1 MRRAIGWIKFAH
13 SHTAAN
19 FVFQVDTPG
28 SMMENRRGFME
39 HADQSAAA
47 STTGANRFVIQVE
60 NVTKAFQTPDRG
72 TMVALEN
79 ITLNIPYGEFITIV
93 GPSGCGKST
102 LLKLIAGLTP
112 ISGGRILYQGS
123 EVQGLN
129 TKVGYVPQESKLFP
143 WLTLEENVAFGLDS
157 KRYSRQQREEQL
169 RYFID
174 LAGLSGFEKYY
185 PAQLSGGMGK
195 RASIIR
201 ALAYEPPVIL
211 MDEPFGPL
219 DAQTRMVL
227 QDELLKIWEQ
237 KRQTIVFVTHDLV
250 EAVALADRVV
260 VMTHRPAKIKDVIE
274 VPMQRPRNIFEIHR
288 QEGFDEAYGR
298 LWNIFRHELN
308 IKD

>member
-1 MRRAIGWIKFAH
+1 M
-13 SHTAAN
+13 SDQAALKSAQN
-19 FVFQVDTPG
+19 QTDCVIRVD
-28 SMMENRRGFME
+28 
-39 HADQSAAA
+39 
-47 STTGANRFVIQVE
+47 
-60 NVTKAFQTPDRG
+60 NVSKVFQTPSQANLS
-72 TMVALEN
+72 ALER
-79 ITLNIPYGEFITIV
+79 IALDVRSGEFVTVV

-102 LLKLIAGLTP
+102 LLKLIAGFSASST
-112 ISGGRILYQGS
+112 GRILFQGE
-123 EVQGLN
+123 EVRGLN

-143 WLTLEENVAFGLDS
+143 WLTVEENVGFGLDP
-157 KRYSRQQREEQL
+157 KRYSRPDRERQVSQ
-169 RYFID
+169 FIS
-174 LAGLSGFEKYY
+174 LAGLAGFEKYY
-185 PAQLSGGMGK
+185 PAQLSGGMSK

-260 VMTHRPAKIKDVIE
+260 VMTHRPGKIKDIIP
-274 VPMQRPRNIFEIHR
+274 VPMSRPRNIFEIHR

-308 IKD
+308 IGAHQ

>member
-1 MRRAIGWIKFAH
+1 MEQMA
-13 SHTAAN
+13 SHTPAR
-19 FVFQVDTPG
+19 QP
-28 SMMENRRGFME
+28 
-39 HADQSAAA
+39 AD
-47 STTGANRFVIQVE
+47 NEPVIRVE
-60 NVTKAFQTPDRG
+60 NVSKLFRTPDER
-72 TMVALEN
+72 TIRALQD
-79 ITLNIPYGEFITIV
+79 ITLTIAYGEFVTVV

-102 LLKLIAGLTP
+102 LIKLIAGFSPT
-112 ISGGRILYQGS
+112 SAGRIIYQNE
-123 EVQGLN
+123 EVRGLN

-143 WLTLEENVAFGLDS
+143 WLTVEENVGFGLDP
-157 KRYSRQQREEQL
+157 KRYPRKRREEQV

-174 LAGLSGFEKYY
+174 LAGLTGFEKYY
-185 PAQLSGGMGK
+185 PAQLSGGMSK
-195 RASIIR
+195 RASIMR

-260 VMTHRPAKIKDVIE
+260 VMTHRPGQIKDIVT
-274 VPMQRPRNIFEIHR
+274 VPMARPRNIFEIHR

-298 LWNIFRHELN
+298 LWNIFRHELK
-308 IKD
+308 IGKR

>member
-1 MRRAIGWIKFAH
+1 MPD
-13 SHTAAN
+13 AAQISAKSAGSPLDCVIRVESVSK
-19 FVFQVDTPG
+19 VFLTP
-28 SMMENRRGFME
+28 SRENLSVLS
-39 HADQSAAA
+39 DIQLDVSA
-47 STTGANRFVIQVE
+47 
-60 NVTKAFQTPDRG
+60 
-72 TMVALEN
+72 
-79 ITLNIPYGEFITIV
+79 GEFVTVV

-102 LLKLIAGLTP
+102 LLKLIAGF
-112 ISGGRILYQGS
+112 SGVTAGRILFQGN
-123 EVQGLN
+123 EVRGLN
-129 TKVGYVPQESKLFP
+129 TRVGYVPQESKLFP
-143 WLTLEENVAFGLDS
+143 WLTVEENVGFGLDA
-157 KRYSRQQREEQL
+157 KRYSRADRARQISH
-169 RYFID
+169 FIN

-185 PAQLSGGMGK
+185 PAQLSGGMSK

-260 VMTHRPAKIKDVIE
+260 VMTHRPGKILDVIQ
-274 VPMQRPRNIFEIHR
+274 VPMPRPRNIFEIHR
-288 QEGFDEAYGR
+288 QDGFDEAYGR

-308 IKD
+308 IGAH

>member
-1 MRRAIGWIKFAH
+1 MADLAHEAQQSRQTQPDVVIKVQNVSKIF
-13 SHTAAN
+13 HTPSQAN
-19 FVFQVDTPG
+19 L
-28 SMMENRRGFME
+28 
-39 HADQSAAA
+39 SAL
-47 STTGANRFVIQVE
+47 TDIELDIR
-60 NVTKAFQTPDRG
+60 P
-72 TMVALEN
+72 
-79 ITLNIPYGEFITIV
+79 GEFVTVV

-102 LLKLIAGLTP
+102 LLKLIAGFSP
-112 ISGGRILYQGS
+112 VSAGRILFQGD
-123 EVQGLN
+123 EVQGIN
-129 TKVGYVPQESKLFP
+129 TRVGYVPQESKLFP
-143 WLTLEENVAFGLDS
+143 WLTVEENVGFGLSPKHFS
-157 KRYSRQQREEQL
+157 KADRERQVD
-169 RYFID
+169 YFIK

-260 VMTHRPAKIKDVIE
+260 VMTHRPGKIKDVIKIN
-274 VPMQRPRNIFEIHR
+274 MARPRDIFEIHR
-288 QEGFDEAYGR
+288 QEGFDDAYGR
-298 LWNIFRHELN
+298 LWEIFRHELH
-308 IKD
+308 IGRPSEHS

>member
-1 MRRAIGWIKFAH
+1 MPDLAQAPSESARSQA
-13 SHTAAN
+13 
-19 FVFQVDTPG
+19 DT
-28 SMMENRRGFME
+28 
-39 HADQSAAA
+39 
-47 STTGANRFVIQVE
+47 VISVE
-60 NVTKAFQTPDRG
+60 NVSKVFQTPSQQNLG
-72 TMVALEN
+72 ALHN
-79 ITLNIPYGEFITIV
+79 IDLDIRHGEFVTVV

-102 LLKLIAGLTP
+102 LLKLIAGFSP
-112 ISGGRILYQGS
+112 VSAGRILFQGD
-123 EVQGLN
+123 EVRGLN
-129 TKVGYVPQESKLFP
+129 TRVGYVPQESKLCP
-143 WLTLEENVAFGLDS
+143 WLTVEENVGFGLSPKRFS
-157 KRYSRQQREEQL
+157 KADRERQVN
-169 RYFID
+169 YFIN

-219 DAQTRMVL
+219 DAQTRMIL

-260 VMTHRPAKIKDVIE
+260 VMTHRPGKIKDVIKIG
-274 VPMQRPRNIFEIHR
+274 MDRPRNIFEIHR
-288 QEGFDEAYGR
+288 QQGFDDAYGR

-308 IKD
+308 IGNAGEPKP

>member
-1 MRRAIGWIKFAH
+1 MNKYRSKMSRNSILDPAEAVSK
-13 SHTAAN
+13 SEQTKN
-19 FVFQVDTPG
+19 D
-28 SMMENRRGFME
+28 
-39 HADQSAAA
+39 
-47 STTGANRFVIQVE
+47 FVIRVE
-60 NVTKAFQTPDRG
+60 DVFKVFQTPTQANLG
-72 TMVALEN
+72 ALEK
-79 ITLNIPYGEFITIV
+79 ITLDVRQGEFVTVV

-102 LLKLIAGLTP
+102 LLKLIAGFSAP
-112 ISGGRILYQGS
+112 SAGRILFQGD
-123 EVQGLN
+123 EVRGLN

-143 WLTLEENVAFGLDS
+143 WLTVEENVGFGLDP
-157 KRYSRQQREEQL
+157 KRYSRPDRERQVN
-169 RYFID
+169 YFIN
-174 LAGLSGFEKYY
+174 LAGLGGFEKYY
-185 PAQLSGGMGK
+185 PAQLSGGMSK

-260 VMTHRPAKIKDVIE
+260 VMTHRPGKIKDIIP
-274 VPMQRPRNIFEIHR
+274 VPMSRPRNIFEIHR

-308 IKD
+308 IGAH

>member
-1 MRRAIGWIKFAH
+1 MTATETRAQNQPQDKL
-13 SHTAAN
+13 
-19 FVFQVDTPG
+19 
-28 SMMENRRGFME
+28 
-39 HADQSAAA
+39 
-47 STTGANRFVIQVE
+47 VIQVDD
-60 NVTKAFQTPDRG
+60 VSKLFRTPSEG
-72 TMVALEN
+72 TIGALQDVSL
-79 ITLNIPYGEFITIV
+79 TIPYGEFITVV

-102 LLKLIAGLTP
+102 LLKLIAGFSLP
-112 ISGGRILYQGS
+112 SSGRILYQGE
-123 EVQGLN
+123 EVRGLN

-143 WLTLEENVAFGLDS
+143 WLTVEENVGFGLDS
-157 KRYSRQQREEQL
+157 KRYPREKRNHQVHH
-169 RYFID
+169 FIN
-174 LAGLSGFEKYY
+174 LAGLAGFEKYY
-185 PAQLSGGMGK
+185 PAQLSGGMSK

-260 VMTHRPAKIKDVIE
+260 VMTHRPGKIKDVIN
-274 VPMQRPRNIFEIHR
+274 VPMSRPRNIFEIHR

-308 IKD
+308 IKH

>member
-1 MRRAIGWIKFAH
+1 MSDFP
-13 SHTAAN
+13 
-19 FVFQVDTPG
+19 Q
-28 SMMENRRGFME
+28 
-39 HADQSAAA
+39 AAA
-47 STTGANRFVIQVE
+47 HTNVTSADTVISVE
-60 NVTKAFQTPDRG
+60 NVSKSFQTP
-72 TMVALEN
+72 TQQNLSALIN
-79 ITLNIPYGEFITIV
+79 IDLEIRHGEFVTVV

-102 LLKLIAGLTP
+102 LLKLVAGFSP
-112 ISGGRILYQGS
+112 VSAGRILFQGD
-123 EVQGLN
+123 EVRGLN
-129 TKVGYVPQESKLFP
+129 TRVGYVPQESKLFP
-143 WLTLEENVAFGLDS
+143 WLTVEENVGFGLDP
-157 KRYSRQQREEQL
+157 KRFSRADRERQVS
-169 RYFID
+169 YFIE

-260 VMTHRPAKIKDVIE
+260 VMTHRPGKIKDVIKID
-274 VPMQRPRNIFEIHR
+274 MARPRNIFEIHR

-298 LWNIFRHELN
+298 LWNIFRHELQ
-308 IKD
+308 IGRPESRA

>member
-1 MRRAIGWIKFAH
+1 MPDFAQ
-13 SHTAAN
+13 AAA
-19 FVFQVDTPG
+19 PA
-28 SMMENRRGFME
+28 SPR
-39 HADQSAAA
+39 SAA
-47 STTGANRFVIQVE
+47 TVISVE
-60 NVTKAFQTPDRG
+60 NVSKVFQTPAQQNLG
-72 TMVALEN
+72 ALLD
-79 ITLNIPYGEFITIV
+79 IDLDIGQGEFVTVV

-102 LLKLIAGLTP
+102 LLKLIAGFSP
-112 ISGGRILYQGS
+112 VSAGRILFQGE
-123 EVQGLN
+123 EVRGLN
-129 TKVGYVPQESKLFP
+129 TRVGYVPQESKLFP
-143 WLTLEENVAFGLDS
+143 WLTVEENVGFGLDP
-157 KRYSRQQREEQL
+157 KRYSRADRERQVS
-169 RYFID
+169 YFIE

-195 RASIIR
+195 RASIVR

-260 VMTHRPAKIKDVIE
+260 VMTHRPGKIRDTIA
-274 VPMQRPRNIFEIHR
+274 VPMARPRNIFEIHR
-288 QEGFDEAYGR
+288 QVGFDEAYGR

-308 IKD
+308 LRTN

>member
-1 MRRAIGWIKFAH
+1 MQNLECI
-13 SHTAAN
+13 
-19 FVFQVDTPG
+19 DTPG
-28 SMMENRRGFME
+28 SMMENARGFME
-39 HADQSAAA
+39 QTYHDAAA
-47 STTGANRFVIQVE
+47 GRERADRLVIQVE
-60 NVTKAFQTPDRG
+60 NVSKAFQTPERG
-72 TMVALEN
+72 KMVALEN
-79 ITLNIPYGEFITIV
+79 ISLNIPYGEFITIV

-157 KRYSRQQREEQL
+157 KRYSKPQREEQL

-174 LAGLSGFEKYY
+174 LAGLAGFEKYY

-260 VMTHRPAKIKDVIE
+260 VMTHRPGKIKDVIE

-308 IKD
+308 IKSQ